1 MTSFPI
7 DSSISR
13 IAVIVSDHGFGHA
26 GRVSA
31 FLPHLLSRG
40 AHLLVISGVPLS
52 FFLESL
58 VDPRAEA
65 AWRAQHAACAPDHP
79 AADDPAALLRDL
91 LPTVHF
97 AHLQTDVG
105 VRQLDAIRIDAAAT
119 AAALDRFFTDFD
131 RSVAR
136 IETLVRDFNAN
147 AIVFDISAL
156 APAVAKR
163 LALPAIGVSNFDW
176 AFIYD
181 SMVHVDPVFATYAQR
196 HRDAYRDATHLV
208 VLPAATP
215 MPAFDHARQVRL
227 PGWTGRRSTMARA
240 DARRILGMLG
250 DERRYVVLTFG
261 GHNQLSVVGAETRS
275 TPTHW
280 CIVTIDASPLRAGE
294 VASDAIAVVR
304 RGDGAVTLRLAA
316 LRALHFV
323 RFVDVIAAADVVVT
337 KPGYGTVSELILNQV
352 PSLWV
357 SRPGFAEEPFLAAEL
372 AAHTVTEQIDAAHV
386 LSADDA
392 LFAAAQRVFDAH
404 QTRGVHPVP
413 HHNDTLAQ
421 QILDWSRAQ

>member
-1 MTSFPI
+1 
-7 DSSISR
+7 
-13 IAVIVSDHGFGHA
+13 
-26 GRVSA
+26 
-31 FLPHLLSRG
+31 LL
-40 AHLLVISGVPLS
+40 LISGVPLS

-65 AWRAQHAACAPDHP
+65 AWRAHHRCDRG
-79 AADDPAALLRDL
+79 DDAALLRDL
-91 LPTVHF
+91 LPDVRF

-119 AAALDRFFTDFD
+119 ASALDRFFSDFD
-131 RSVAR
+131 RSLAR
-136 IETLVRDFNAN
+136 IESLLRDFQAH

-156 APAVAKR
+156 APAVAHR
-163 LALPAIGVSNFDW
+163 LALPAIAVSNFDW

-181 SMVHVDPVFATYAQR
+181 SMVHIDPRFATYAQR
-196 HRDAYRDATHLV
+196 HRDAYRLATHLV

-215 MPAFDHARQVRL
+215 MTAFDHARQLRL
-227 PGWTGRRSTMARA
+227 PGWTGRRSTMERA
-240 DARRILGMLG
+240 DARRILGML
-250 DERRYVVLTFG
+250 DAQRYVVLTFG
-261 GHNQLSVVGAETRS
+261 GHNQLAINNDSGAAS
-275 TPTHW
+275 TW
-280 CIVTIDASPLRAGE
+280 CIVTIDASPLRDDE

-304 RGDGAVTLRLAA
+304 KGNGAVTLRLAV

-372 AAHTVTEQIDAAHV
+372 AAHTVTEQID
-386 LSADDA
+386 SALVSSAGEA

-404 QTRGVHPVP
+404 RRRGAHPVQQ
-413 HHNDTLAQ
+413 HNDTLAQ
-421 QILDWSRAQ
+421 QILEWTKAPQ